1 MHQGEEDNLGQWEWS
16 CPIVQFGHRVLIMT
30 IKFKI
35 YLLIELN
42 LMLYYKIRI
51 LMINLILII
60 LDEEITVQSNLVRRN
75 GVLRSPSSRQI
86 QITIGAVTRK
96 SITKVAKHFR
106 N

>member
-42 LMLYYKIRI
+42 LMVYYKMRI

-60 LDEEITVQSNLVRRN
+60 LDEEITVKSYFVDKK
-75 GVLRSPSSRQI
+75 GVLSFASSRQI
-86 QITIGAVTRK
+86 QSTL
-96 SITKVAKHFR
+96 
-106 N
+106 